1 MIPSSV
7 IALFSIL
14 SMHLSFI
21 GFLGGV
27 FANAV
32 FMIFWGK
39 GFGLICVCKNQKKT
53 LMKEII
59 IERKKDSHIV
69 LIKYPATTPV
79 LATSL
84 PALLAEVLT
93 GTARKFVQI
102 YSVSANNLK
111 EYQALLQYM
120 QMSTFRVTAKDWG
133 KNPCE

>member
-1 MIPSSV
+1 
-7 IALFSIL
+7 
-14 SMHLSFI
+14 
-21 GFLGGV
+21 
-27 FANAV
+27 
-32 FMIFWGK
+32 
-39 GFGLICVCKNQKKT
+39 
-53 LMKEII
+53 MKEII

-93 GTARKFVQI
+93 STARKFVQI